1 MFSIRERK
9 GTLEGLKV
17 AIVGDILHSRVARS
31 NIYGLSKFGCEVR
44 VVGPSTLMP
53 PEIERLGGVK
63 QYFDLKEGISGVDV
77 INVLRIQ
84 RERQRTGLFPSLDE
98 YAELYMLRP
107 RTSQVRRRRR
117 HRPPSGADEQR
128 HRDIY

>member
-1 MFSIRERK
+1 
-9 GTLEGLKV
+9 
-17 AIVGDILHSRVARS
+17 
-31 NIYGLSKFGCEVR
+31 
-44 VVGPSTLMP
+44 MP
-53 PEIERLGGVK
+53 PEIERLGVK

-107 RTSQVRRRRR
+107 E
-117 HRPPSGADEQR
+117 HLKFAGDDEMCI
-128 HRDIY
+128 RDRSL

>member
-1 MFSIRERK
+1 
-9 GTLEGLKV
+9 
-17 AIVGDILHSRVARS
+17 
-31 NIYGLSKFGCEVR
+31 VR

-53 PEIERLGGVK
+53 PEIERLGVR

-84 RERQRTGLFPSLDE
+84 RERQHAGLFPSLEE

-107 RTSQVRRRRR
+107 EHLELAGDGAILLHPGPMNRGIEISTELAEGPNTLVNEQVTNGVAVRMALLFLMMGGRR
-117 HRPPSGADEQR
+117 DE
-128 HRDIY
+128 IAA